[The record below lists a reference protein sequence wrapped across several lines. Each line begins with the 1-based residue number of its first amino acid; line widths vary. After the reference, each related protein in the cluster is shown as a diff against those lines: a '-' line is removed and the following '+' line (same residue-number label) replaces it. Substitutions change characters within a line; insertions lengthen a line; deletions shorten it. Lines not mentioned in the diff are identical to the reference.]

1 MAEVRAALYA
11 AETSVEGQAVGAYAV
26 SKATAPLHVRFQ
38 KLNSPS
44 QELARSS
51 HTLNIVKGKAYIFGG
66 DLASGSSDPYMHV
79 ITLPAD
85 VSLRDVDYNR
95 IEPKTAENRPLEKYA
110 DQPDPNADR
119 TNHIPDSRAGHAS
132 AVVGEVIYM
141 FGGRYP
147 SESSAHPLR
156 EQGMVHAFDTLSG
169 TWSTIHPHPTKCSG
183 GVPKARIYA
192 SMASTEHPLP
202 DTAEEASVREHGTL
216 FLHGGYDY
224 HGTLMRDIWAFDVA
238 DRVWSQWPSV
248 PDVGAEEFPGEG
260 RICCTESRL
269 YRVGDGFGKVD
280 WLDLVID
287 TIDDFSGKGEWAVG
301 PKSGTW
307 GRTLKKTREKLEV
320 KEVAEASKPP
330 LSKADDMPMPR
341 KGFGM
346 LPITTGAGRDYLF
359 MLLGEDGPGTMV
371 RDMWSFKIRSEK
383 KTPAILKDTIRS
395 AVGRQTG
402 ENTWARADVVESTK
416 DEEPLEVPA
425 GLSRFA
431 IDNWKHMGAG
441 GVVLWGGK
449 NISGQHVADGW
460 LLVIE

>member
-1 MAEVRAALYA
+1 MTEVEAVLYA
-11 AETSVEGQAVGAYAV
+11 TETAVKGSAISAHAT
-26 SKATAPLHVRFQ
+26 SEATAPLHVRFH
-38 KLNSPS
+38 KLKSPS

-85 VSLRDVDYNR
+85 VSLGDVDYNR
-95 IEPKTAENRPLEKYA
+95 IEPKTAGNRPLEKYA
-110 DQPDPNADR
+110 DQADPNADR

-132 AVVGEVIYM
+132 AVVGEVIYV

-147 SESSAHPLR
+147 SESSAHLLR
-156 EQGMVHAFDTLSG
+156 EQGIMHAFDTMSE
-169 TWSTIHPHPTKCSG
+169 TWSTIHPHPTKCSS

-202 DTAEEASVREHGTL
+202 GTAEEASVREHGTL

-238 DRVWSQWPSV
+238 GRVWSQWPSV
-248 PDVGAEEFPGEG
+248 PDVGAEEVPGEG
-260 RICCTESRL
+260 KICRTESRL

-287 TIDDFSGKGEWAVG
+287 TIDDFSGKGEWGVG

-307 GRTLKKTREKLEV
+307 GMTVEKTQEKSEAKVATEPLKT
-320 KEVAEASKPP
+320 P
-330 LSKADDMPMPR
+330 LTKVDDIPVSR
-341 KGFGM
+341 KGYGM
-346 LPITTGAGRDYLF
+346 LPITTGAGREYLF
-359 MLLGEDGPGTMV
+359 MLLGEDGPGSMV
-371 RDMWSFKIRSEK
+371 RDVWSFQIRGE
-383 KTPAILKDTIRS
+383 TPAILKDTIRS
-395 AVGRQTG
+395 AVKRQTG
-402 ENTWARADVVESTK
+402 EKTWARSVVVESTK
-416 DEEPLEVPA
+416 DEGPLEVQA

-431 IDNWKHMGAG
+431 VDDWRDMGAG
-441 GVVLWGGK
+441 RVVLWGGK
-449 NISGQHVADGW
+449 NASGQHIADGW
-460 LLVIE
+460 LLEIE